1 MVKDVA
7 SVIAFVSLVIFI
19 PAAVVSAIALRRV
32 FVYLQKSHPAIW
44 QQLGHPSI
52 WRGQWSATSPA
63 SKFITQ
69 QTYRSTQDPALWRL
83 CERSRI
89 MSNIVVALFVV
100 ALLSFLLV
108 SVA

>member
-19 PAAVVSAIALRRV
+19 PAAIVSAIALRRV

-69 QTYRSTQDPALWRL
+69 QTIAARKIPRYGGCASVHASCPT
-83 CERSRI
+83 
-89 MSNIVVALFVV
+89 
-100 ALLSFLLV
+100 LLSHC
-108 SVA
+108 S

>member
-1 MVKDVA
+1 MERNVTSIKVHH
-7 SVIAFVSLVIFI
+7 
-19 PAAVVSAIALRRV
+19 AAD
-32 FVYLQKSHPAIW
+32 H
-44 QQLGHPSI
+44 
-52 WRGQWSATSPA
+52 
-63 SKFITQ
+63 
-69 QTYRSTQDPALWRL
+69 RSTQDPALWRL